1 MEAEKRRM
9 KEVLKK
15 KWKNKIKVLTAV
27 CLIALLSLGG
37 TLAYL
42 TDYEAAE
49 NKFTVGRMRANG
61 TGSFRT
67 EAMRLRPTPVRQMPA
82 RRIRWESGKQR
93 ICTRER

>member
-42 TDYEAAE
+42 TDYEAS
-49 NKFTVGRMRANG
+49 GRKLCDSAQRQSVRCQPVEFAGNL
-61 TGSFRT
+61 GSRGYVCGKGNP
-67 EAMRLRPTPVRQMPA
+67 EG
-82 RRIRWESGKQR
+82 SGDQKQQ
-93 ICTRER
+93 